1 MLIRQKYLVEFPGV
15 IKSRRILA
23 QRVSKV
29 HLIFLLL
36 IRLAL
41 RDELLEIIESDEAIL
56 EV

>member
-29 HLIFLLL
+29 HLIFFL